1 MNILLITGLILLF
14 CVASSK
20 ILYKYGIPVL
30 VIFLGMGM
38 LMGSDGIGG
47 IYFNSPSVA
56 EKLSNIGLLFIMF
69 SGGFETSWKTAK
81 PVAAASIVLASLG
94 VAMTAFLIGIFA
106 YFVLGFSF
114 LEGML
119 LGSIISSTDAAS
131 VFSILR
137 SKNLNLKN
145 GLAPMLEMESGS
157 NDPMAYMLTTIFI
170 SLIVGKE
177 QNIILLLTSQIVIG
191 LLIGL
196 LVGKIGVW
204 IINNIKL
211 DIDGLYYIVV
221 ISLALISLSSSN
233 LIGGNGFLAVY
244 ITGLIIGN
252 SRIIHKINLVRY
264 FDGISWLMQIMLFF
278 TLGLLVFPSQLPE
291 IALKGIITAAFIILV
306 ARPIAVF
313 IILTFFKK
321 SNKDKLL
328 VSWVGF
334 RGAAAI
340 VFATYPLT
348 EGLPIANEIFNIVFF
363 IAVVSV
369 LVQGTFFIPLAKKL
383 NLISED
389 QTTLKTFTDYT
400 GEIYADLLEIEI
412 PISRGLKEKA
422 IMDLDIPEDVLIVM
436 IKRDDKL
443 ITPKGNTMI
452 KQGDTLMILGDEES
466 LMRIDSI
473 TKETLLH

>member
-56 EKLSNIGLLFIMF
+56 EQLSNIGLLFIMF

>member
-1 MNILLITGLILLF
+1 MNILLVTGLMLLF
-14 CVASSK
+14 CVISSK
-20 ILYKYGIPVL
+20 VLYKYGIPVL

-47 IYFNSPSVA
+47 IYFNNPVVA
-56 EKLSNIGLLFIMF
+56 EQLSNVGLLFIMF
-69 SGGFETSWKTAK
+69 SGGFETNWKTAK
-81 PVAAASIVLASLG
+81 PEATASIILASVG
-94 VAMTAFLIGIFA
+94 VALTALLIGVFA

-137 SKNLNLKN
+137 SKSLNLRN
-145 GLAPMLEMESGS
+145 GIAPMLEMESGS

-170 SLIVGKE
+170 GLILGKGE
-177 QNIILLLTSQIVIG
+177 NIILLLMSQI
-191 LLIGL
+191 LIGAI
-196 LVGKIGVW
+196 VGLIIGKVGVW
-204 IINNIKL
+204 LINNIKL

-221 ISLALISLSSSN
+221 IGIALISMSGASM
-233 LIGGNGFLAVY
+233 IGGNGFLAVY

-278 TLGLLVFPSQLPE
+278 TLGLLVFPSQLPA
-291 IALKGIITAAFIILV
+291 IAVKGLITSAFIILV
-306 ARPIAVF
+306 ARPVAVF
-313 IILTFFKK
+313 IILGFFKK
-321 SNKDKLL
+321 SFKDKLL

-348 EGLPIANEIFNIVFF
+348 HGLPIANEIFNIVFF

-383 NLISED
+383 NLISEEE
-389 QTTLKTFTDYT
+389 TTLKTFTDYS
-400 GEIYADLLEIEI
+400 GEIYADLLEVQI
-412 PISRGLKEKA
+412 PNDAKLEERA
-422 IMDLDIPEDVLIVM
+422 IMDLNIPEDVLIVM
-436 IKRDDKL
+436 IKRNNKL
-443 ITPKGNTMI
+443 ITPRGTTMI
-452 KQGDTLMILGDEES
+452 KHGDILMISGDEES
-466 LMRIDSI
+466 LMKIDSI
-473 TKETLLH
+473 SKDILLS